1 MKYGIDEKHVKIIG
15 RTLTDRGIRWF
26 GASGSGI
33 DFFLKARSAKL
44 QSAPMEPEA
53 AWRKAVTSS
62 TLWLV
67 GGIVLIAF
75 YLSGA
80 RAGVVTIDT
89 GVMILLVL
97 IGCYCLYLASALG
110 KLWKQKPG
118 PKGKKK

>member
-1 MKYGIDEKHVKIIG
+1 MSKWIEKKTPPVLPIY
-15 RTLTDRGIRWF
+15 F
-26 GASGSGI
+26 
-33 DFFLKARSAKL
+33 
-44 QSAPMEPEA
+44 A
-53 AWRKAVTSS
+53 ALV
-62 TLWLV
+62 WLV
-67 GGIVLIAF
+67 GGIALIAF

>member
-1 MKYGIDEKHVKIIG
+1 MEQTITAAWENDGYIL
-15 RTLTDRGIRWF
+15 RP
-26 GASGSGI
+26 
-33 DFFLKARSAKL
+33 ARAEDAL
-44 QSAPMEPEA
+44 PYYEQNYNPLDPEA

-67 GGIVLIAF
+67 GGIALIAF

-80 RAGVVTIDT
+80 RAGVVTIDS

-118 PKGKKK
+118 SKGKKK

>member
-1 MKYGIDEKHVKIIG
+1 MGLFQSDNYWKK
-15 RTLTDRGIRWF
+15 
-26 GASGSGI
+26 
-33 DFFLKARSAKL
+33 KARSAKL

-89 GVMILLVL
+89 GVMILLML

>member
-1 MKYGIDEKHVKIIG
+1 MGLFQSDNYWKK
-15 RTLTDRGIRWF
+15 
-26 GASGSGI
+26 
-33 DFFLKARSAKL
+33 KARSAKL
-44 QSAPMEPEA
+44 QQSAPLDPEA

-67 GGIVLIAF
+67 GGIALIAF

-80 RAGVVTIDT
+80 RAGVVTIDS

-118 PKGKKK
+118 SKRKKK